1 MPLYFLHLR
10 DGLTFISDPDG
21 SCLHDAA
28 AARTEAI
35 LSARELM
42 SQSILT
48 DGRLGI
54 DRRFEVAD
62 DQGNTIAIVP
72 FREAVG

>member
-10 DGLTFISDPDG
+10 DSVSFIPDPEG
-21 SCLHDAA
+21 SCLPDVA

-42 SQSILT
+42 SHSIIGH
-48 DGRLGI
+48 GRLGME
-54 DRRFEVAD
+54 RRFEITD

-72 FREAVG
+72 FREAVS